1 MKKRFQKYLVIAV
14 LCTVVMC
21 LFSVSVMSAGSEAT
35 VSEVSVVQSTD
46 TTATG
51 ARTFTSD
58 KNSDSS
64 QSEDKISQKPGFAER
79 FYTNFIQDNRY
90 RLLLNGLKTTLLITL
105 FSMAIGL
112 VAGFLLAL
120 IRVAHDKNGSVRILN
135 LLAKLYIT
143 VIRGTP
149 ASIQLMI
156 IYFVIFASTDINQ
169 TLVAII
175 AFAINSSAYVS
186 EVIRSGI
193 MSIDVGQFEAGKS
206 LGLKFSSIM
215 TTIILPQALKN
226 VLPALGNEF
235 ISLLKETSVCGFI
248 GLADLTRGGDLI
260 RGITYD
266 AFMPLIAVALIY
278 LVIVIGLSSLVSLME
293 RKLKKNER

>member
-1 MKKRFQKYLVIAV
+1 MKLIKRLIAAAVMCSVLLCIAAAAVIAV
-14 LCTVVMC
+14 GAADSLNDEDYC
-21 LFSVSVMSAGSEAT
+21 
-35 VSEVSVVQSTD
+35 
-46 TTATG
+46 TTASG

-58 KNSDSS
+58 KNSDGGSS
-64 QSEDKISQKPGFAER
+64 ESSISTSEKPSLQDR
-79 FYTNFIQDNRY
+79 FYTNFIKDNRY
-90 RLLLNGLKTTLLITL
+90 KLLLNGLKNTLIITL
-105 FSMAIGL
+105 FAMILGL
-112 VAGFLLAL
+112 IFGFLLA
-120 IRVAHDKNGSVRILN
+120 IVRVAHDKNGSAKFLN

-156 IYFVIFASTDINQ
+156 IYFVIFASSDIDQ
-169 TLVAII
+169 VLVAII
-175 AFAINSSAYVS
+175 AFGINSSAYVA
-186 EVIRSGI
+186 EVVRSGI

-206 LGLKFSSIM
+206 LGLKFSTTM
-215 TTIILPQALKN
+215 TTIILPQAFKN

-235 ISLLKETSVCGFI
+235 ISLLKETSVSGFI